1 MTLTRILL
9 VDDHALITELLQM
22 RLEVESFLHVV
33 TTTGNAEQAINEARH
48 HKPDFI
54 ITDIEMPG
62 LAIFDAL
69 RTIRLELPGVGL
81 IFLSAY
87 TSDHYIQ
94 QALEL
99 EARAYLTKDEPLDNL
114 VRAVRKAVTGGHYFS
129 PGIQSRLVISP
140 SGLSLASQAP
150 NRADLL
156 TRREKQVL
164 GYVARGLSKKE
175 IAGLMTISVKTVD
188 NHCSHLMTKLDI
200 HDRVQLARYAIQEGY
215 AQL

>member
-1 MTLTRILL
+1 MNLTRILL

-33 TTTGNAEQAINEARH
+33 TTTGNAEQAIKEARH

-69 RTIRLELPGVGL
+69 RTIRVELPRVGL

-114 VRAVRKAVTGGHYFS
+114 VRAVRKAVTGGYYFS
-129 PGIQSRLVISP
+129 PGIQSRLVISK

-164 GYVARGLSKKE
+164 GYVARGLSKKD
-175 IAGLMTISVKTVD
+175 IAELMTISVKTVE